1 MPKKEDITVLLADD
15 EPDIL
20 ELVEEEFSFE
30 GYKTLTATCGN
41 DGAELVKE
49 NQIDVV
55 ISDYKMPNGD
65 GMTILQ
71 EVNKIEEGKRPL
83 FFFVSG
89 QSDVSPEQCLASG
102 AKKFYTKP
110 FDIEELVGEIARH
123 LGVEE

>member
-71 EVNKIEEGKRPL
+71 EVNKIDEGEETT
-83 FFFVSG
+83 FFLCFGSV
-89 QSDVSPEQCLASG
+89 
-102 AKKFYTKP
+102 
-110 FDIEELVGEIARH
+110 
-123 LGVEE
+123 